1 VTFLPIVERELR
13 AASRRKSTYRIRT
26 WTAILATLASFFS
39 LSVLWIARGRG
50 GLGNSLFTGLSASA
64 FGLCLLAGVFLTA
77 DCLSEEKREGT
88 LGLLF
93 LTDLQGYDVVL
104 GKFVAMLVNALYGL
118 LALLPVMAVPILL
131 GGVTGGEFWRRAL
144 TLIVALFVSL
154 AVGIWISALVR
165 EAQRAMGCTLGL
177 LLFIVA
183 LLPALAA
190 VGSLP
195 HVPRVLSALGWLS
208 PIHAF
213 SYASAAL
220 YFNHA
225 GQFWA
230 SLLMSFALG
239 VLFSRAGQP
248 GLAASL
254 AGGNKTCV
262 RGTAVGALAAPRQAH
277 LRRPR
282 PGQASTLAN

>member
-1 VTFLPIVERELR
+1 MTFLPIVERELR

-190 VGSLP
+190 VSSLP
-195 HVPRVLSALGWLS
+195 HMPRVLSALGWLS

-262 RGTAVGALAAPRQAH
+262 RGTAVGALAAPRQGNPC
-277 LRRPR
+277 RPR
-282 PGQASTLAN
+282 SGPP